1 MENLLL
7 DVESLVKAKR
17 HNEKTVGCVTTSEI
31 AKMYKMPRKDFI
43 SFLRDIGVFMPKG
56 RPFLTSKYRGMGLA
70 MTRHCIH
77 FSLEGELK
85 DNEYLVW
92 TPKGLDFIRSIIKK

>member
-17 HNEKTVGCVTTSEI
+17 QNEKTVGCVTTSEI

-56 RPFLTSKYRGMGLA
+56 RPLLTSKYRGMGLA

-77 FSLEGELK
+77 FSLDVDLLL
-85 DNEYLVW
+85 YYFLVCFYMC
-92 TPKGLDFIRSIIKK
+92 L